1 MLLNIQNDLQI
12 LLYRYL
18 SCQADTRAGEEQPG
32 PELGVS
38 LMGLSQV
45 LQLSPSQH
53 SSQSR
58 VYSDTG
64 HGRHES
70 QPGGGHPHLPGGPGA

>member
-18 SCQADTRAGEEQPG
+18 SCQADTRAGEEPG

-45 LQLSPSQH
+45 VQLSPSQH
-53 SSQSR
+53 T
-58 VYSDTG
+58 VTG
-64 HGRHES
+64 VF
-70 QPGGGHPHLPGGPGA
+70 

>member
-18 SCQADTRAGEEQPG
+18 SCQADTRAGEEQG
-32 PELGVS
+32 PELAVS

-45 LQLSPSQH
+45 LQLSPSQ
-53 SSQSR
+53 QTP
-58 VYSDTG
+58 VYTG
-64 HGRHES
+64 VF
-70 QPGGGHPHLPGGPGA
+70 